1 VNVKPSLSSSEA
13 RFSPAEFIFIVSLL
27 DKHGPVPGQD
37 EMEKLTYRFLE
48 TGHIDSFKLNEFIM
62 EIEDQYSCKFP
73 ILTLYR
79 SLLEGDLHYPYYGHK
94 ASLDNLEN
102 ADYGAMEAS
111 SDLLSTI
118 IAELETNNLS

>member
-1 VNVKPSLSSSEA
+1 
-13 RFSPAEFIFIVSLL
+13 
-27 DKHGPVPGQD
+27 
-37 EMEKLTYRFLE
+37 MEKLTYRFLE